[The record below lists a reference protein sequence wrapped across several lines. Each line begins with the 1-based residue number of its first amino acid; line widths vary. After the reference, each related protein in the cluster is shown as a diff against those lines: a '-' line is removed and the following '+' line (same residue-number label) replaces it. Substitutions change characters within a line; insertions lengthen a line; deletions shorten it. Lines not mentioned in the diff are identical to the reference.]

1 MNDYRQSNRAPQ
13 RGPMNEPRQ
22 RDRASQQAPTQWDG
36 GYEFFK
42 EGKVNIDWV
51 GKLAKKFSQ
60 YVSDNKLT
68 SNQLRAFYNEF
79 LRIRDITAD
88 ATEKNILIRLL
99 EAKINYRHTGR
110 KGEMPV
116 AMVDF
121 VSNLVGQIGDDP
133 EKFKQACYIMEAV
146 VGFFPKK

>member
-13 RGPMNEPRQ
+13 QGATRWN
-22 RDRASQQAPTQWDG
+22 D
-36 GYEFFK
+36 GYEFFQ
-42 EGKVNIDWV
+42 GDKVNIAWV
-51 GKLAKKFSQ
+51 GELAKKFSQ
-60 YVSDNKLT
+60 YVADNKLT

-99 EAKINYRHTGR
+99 EAKINYRHTAR

-121 VSNLVGQIGDDP
+121 VSNLVEQIGDNP